1 MSRKAIFVLR
11 LATATALLACL
22 PSRSNAE
29 GPEWI
34 RDVDQGKKQA
44 QAEGKDLFLLFTGH
58 GWCAICE
65 VLDREVFQKD
75 EFVQAASADYVLVEL
90 EFNFGDSPEER
101 EREKEYRGL
110 QRRYLV
116 RGFPTIVLADP
127 NGAPNANKRR
137 FWRS

>member
-1 MSRKAIFVLR
+1 MSFQPIRRRRAD
-11 LATATALLACL
+11 
-22 PSRSNAE
+22 
-29 GPEWI
+29 WI
-34 RDVDQGKKQA
+34 RDFDQGKKQA

-90 EFNFGDSPEER
+90 EFNFGDSPEEK

-127 NGAPNANKRR
+127 NACQTQTRGDFGGAEQV
-137 FWRS
+137 